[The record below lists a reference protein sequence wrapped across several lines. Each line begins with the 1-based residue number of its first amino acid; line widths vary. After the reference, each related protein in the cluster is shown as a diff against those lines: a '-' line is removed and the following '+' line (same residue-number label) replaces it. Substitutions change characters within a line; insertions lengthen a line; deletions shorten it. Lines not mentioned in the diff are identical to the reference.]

1 MKYKD
6 IYTEA
11 PANPDTLSMLGPI
24 APLAGKWFGDDG
36 VDTHP
41 QAGGPET
48 EPYVEAWAFEVM
60 DPQNNGPQ
68 VLYGLRYHVHITK
81 PGELAAF
88 HDQVGYLLYEPET
101 HKIYMTLAI
110 PRGQIAMAEG
120 TAMPGDREIRL
131 HAERGQMVN
140 GICSNPFL
148 EEAFLTK
155 SWDVVFKFHEDGRFS
170 YEQVTKLEIPGVKGE
185 FEHTDANT
193 MRMIEAPRPN
203 PAMIE
208 EGLLNRCPKA

>member
-1 MKYKD
+1 MKHKD

-11 PANPDTLSMLGPI
+11 PANPDTFSMLGPI

-48 EPYVEAWAFEVM
+48 EPYVETWDFEVM

-101 HKIYMTLAI
+101 RRIYMTLAI

-120 TAMPGDREIRL
+120 TAEPGAREIRL
-131 HAERGQMVN
+131 HAERGQTVN
-140 GICSNPFL
+140 GICSNPL
-148 EEAFLTK
+148 K
-155 SWDVVFKFHEDGRFS
+155 RPSSRNPGISFS
-170 YEQVTKLEIPGVKGE
+170 SSMR
-185 FEHTDANT
+185 TDASAT
-193 MRMIEAPRPN
+193 SRSPSSRFRASRASSSIRTPT
-203 PAMIE
+203 
-208 EGLLNRCPKA
+208 RCA

>member
-48 EPYVEAWAFEVM
+48 EPYVETWDFELM

-68 VLYGLRYHVHITK
+68 GAITCTS
-81 PGELAAF
+81 PSRASS
-88 HDQVGYLLYEPET
+88 PPS
-101 HKIYMTLAI
+101 MTRWA
-110 PRGQIAMAEG
+110 
-120 TAMPGDREIRL
+120 
-131 HAERGQMVN
+131 
-140 GICSNPFL
+140 ICS
-148 EEAFLTK
+148 T
-155 SWDVVFKFHEDGRFS
+155 S
-170 YEQVTKLEIPGVKGE
+170 
-185 FEHTDANT
+185 
-193 MRMIEAPRPN
+193 PR
-203 PAMIE
+203 
-208 EGLLNRCPKA
+208 RTRST

>member
-48 EPYVEAWAFEVM
+48 EPYVETWDFEVM

-185 FEHTDANT
+185 FEHT

>member
-48 EPYVEAWAFEVM
+48 EPYVETWNFEVM

-68 VLYGLRYHVHITK
+68 VLYGLRYHVHIANSPPFTIRWAISSMSPK
-81 PGELAAF
+81 P
-88 HDQVGYLLYEPET
+88 
-101 HKIYMTLAI
+101 
-110 PRGQIAMAEG
+110 
-120 TAMPGDREIRL
+120 IR
-131 HAERGQMVN
+131 
-140 GICSNPFL
+140 S
-148 EEAFLTK
+148 T
-155 SWDVVFKFHEDGRFS
+155 
-170 YEQVTKLEIPGVKGE
+170 
-185 FEHTDANT
+185 
-193 MRMIEAPRPN
+193 
-203 PAMIE
+203 
-208 EGLLNRCPKA
+208 

>member
-1 MKYKD
+1 
-6 IYTEA
+6 
-11 PANPDTLSMLGPI
+11 
-24 APLAGKWFGDDG
+24 
-36 VDTHP
+36 
-41 QAGGPET
+41 
-48 EPYVEAWAFEVM
+48 
-60 DPQNNGPQ
+60 
-68 VLYGLRYHVHITK
+68 
-81 PGELAAF
+81 
-88 HDQVGYLLYEPET
+88 
-101 HKIYMTLAI
+101 
-110 PRGQIAMAEG
+110 
-120 TAMPGDREIRL
+120 
-131 HAERGQMVN
+131 MVN

>member
-48 EPYVEAWAFEVM
+48 EP
-60 DPQNNGPQ
+60 
-68 VLYGLRYHVHITK
+68 
-81 PGELAAF
+81 
-88 HDQVGYLLYEPET
+88 
-101 HKIYMTLAI
+101 YMTLAI

>member
-1 MKYKD
+1 
-6 IYTEA
+6 
-11 PANPDTLSMLGPI
+11 
-24 APLAGKWFGDDG
+24 
-36 VDTHP
+36 
-41 QAGGPET
+41 
-48 EPYVEAWAFEVM
+48 
-60 DPQNNGPQ
+60 
-68 VLYGLRYHVHITK
+68 
-81 PGELAAF
+81 
-88 HDQVGYLLYEPET
+88 
-101 HKIYMTLAI
+101 MTLAI
-110 PRGQIAMAEG
+110 PRDQIPMAEG